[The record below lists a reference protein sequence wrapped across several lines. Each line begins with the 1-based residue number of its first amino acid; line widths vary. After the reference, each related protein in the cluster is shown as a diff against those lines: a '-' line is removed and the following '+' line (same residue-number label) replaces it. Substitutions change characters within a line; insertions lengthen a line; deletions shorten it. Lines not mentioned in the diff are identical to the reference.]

1 MTIQLEL
8 LDADRLTEFK
18 KEMQRAFQLGAEA
31 ELGSDYMEVLPEAD
45 IDRSL
50 NSAGAIAYA
59 AVDNGEM
66 VGGAIV
72 VINAQ
77 TQHNHLDFLFVKVGR
92 QSKGVGQAIWAEI
105 ERRHPATKVWETCTP
120 YFEKRNIHFYINR
133 CGFHAVELMVEKHP
147 EERSADGKAHPER
160 GDDLMFRFEK
170 QMSPPVSFCFCEL
183 KPPAEWGQ

>member
-1 MTIQLEL
+1 MTIKLEL
-8 LDADRLTEFK
+8 LDDERLPEFK

-31 ELGSDYMEVLPEAD
+31 ELGGDYMEVLPEAD

-50 NSAGAIAYA
+50 SSSGAIAYA
-59 AVDNGEM
+59 AVENGEM

-92 QSKGVGQAIWAEI
+92 QSKGVGKSIWAEI

-147 EERSADGKAHPER
+147 EEHSADGKAHPER

-170 QMSPPVSFCFCEL
+170 QMSPPVCDCHCNL
-183 KPPAEWGQ
+183 KAPVEGCQ